1 MEKSMNELLFG
12 KTENRLEQL
21 MKQNNYTLKKVSNDT
36 GIPVTTL
43 SGYKKNLR
51 TPKKGNAIKL
61 AEYFGVSIPYLLGIE
76 QKSVLEDYQGN
87 RLKLLRTKKGLTQS
101 EVAEIL
107 NTNQSQYGK
116 YENGKTNLSI
126 ENAKKLA
133 DYFGVSVA
141 YLLGLD
147 DDSTDTI
154 EKIPRK
160 NIFSELA
167 RNKGKSLK
175 EISEETGILYPTL
188 SGYNQG
194 IRTPK
199 KENAKKLAD
208 YFGVSVAYL
217 LGLENMDSKRDNQ
230 IPRPIPFYN
239 DLNLMLSEFKDSQVI
254 ESYIDFI
261 SKDKKYNPIL
271 LKAFKQFI
279 VDEEGYFL
287 TLISESSE
295 KNSPYHYIWEEWIK
309 EKNKKS

>member
-1 MEKSMNELLFG
+1 M
-12 KTENRLEQL
+12 
-21 MKQNNYTLKKVSNDT
+21 D
-36 GIPVTTL
+36 
-43 SGYKKNLR
+43 
-51 TPKKGNAIKL
+51 
-61 AEYFGVSIPYLLGIE
+61 
-76 QKSVLEDYQGN
+76 N
-87 RLKLLRTKKGLTQS
+87 RLKIIRKFKGLTQN
-101 EVAEIL
+101 EVAKIL
-107 NTNQSQYGK
+107 NTTQSQYGK
-116 YENGKTNLSI
+116 YENGKTSISI
-126 ENAKKLA
+126 ENAKRLA
-133 DYFGVSVA
+133 EYYGVSVP

-147 DDSTDTI
+147 DDSTNTI

-167 RNKGKSLK
+167 KNKGKSLK
-175 EISEETGILYPTL
+175 EISEETGIGYSTI
-188 SGYNQG
+188 GNYNQG
-194 IRTPK
+194 SRIPK
-199 KENAKKLAD
+199 TENAFILAD

-217 LGLENMDSKRDNQ
+217 LGLESTDSKIDNQ

-295 KNSPYHYIWEEWIK
+295 KNSPYHYIWEEWNK

>member
-1 MEKSMNELLFG
+1 M
-12 KTENRLEQL
+12 
-21 MKQNNYTLKKVSNDT
+21 D
-36 GIPVTTL
+36 
-43 SGYKKNLR
+43 
-51 TPKKGNAIKL
+51 
-61 AEYFGVSIPYLLGIE
+61 
-76 QKSVLEDYQGN
+76 N
-87 RLKLLRTKKGLTQS
+87 RLKIIRKFKGLTQN
-101 EVAEIL
+101 EVAKIL
-107 NTNQSQYGK
+107 NTTQSQYGK
-116 YENGKTNLSI
+116 YENGKTSI
-126 ENAKKLA
+126 SMENAKKLA
-133 DYFGVSVA
+133 EYYGVSVP

-147 DDSTDTI
+147 DDSTNTI

-167 RNKGKSLK
+167 KNKGKSLK
-175 EISEETGILYPTL
+175 EISEETGIGYSTI
-188 SGYNQG
+188 GNYNQG
-194 IRTPK
+194 SRIPK
-199 KENAKKLAD
+199 TENAFILAD

-217 LGLENMDSKRDNQ
+217 LGLESMDSKIDNQ

-295 KNSPYHYIWEEWIK
+295 KNSPYHYIWEEWNK

>member
-1 MEKSMNELLFG
+1 M
-12 KTENRLEQL
+12 
-21 MKQNNYTLKKVSNDT
+21 D
-36 GIPVTTL
+36 
-43 SGYKKNLR
+43 
-51 TPKKGNAIKL
+51 
-61 AEYFGVSIPYLLGIE
+61 
-76 QKSVLEDYQGN
+76 N
-87 RLKLLRTKKGLTQS
+87 RLKIIRKFKGLTQN
-101 EVAEIL
+101 EVAKIL
-107 NTNQSQYGK
+107 NTTQSQYGK
-116 YENGKTNLSI
+116 YENGKTSI
-126 ENAKKLA
+126 SMENAKRLA
-133 DYFGVSVA
+133 EYYGVSVP

-147 DDSTDTI
+147 DDSTNTI

-167 RNKGKSLK
+167 KNKGKSLK
-175 EISEETGILYPTL
+175 EISEETGIGYSTI
-188 SGYNQG
+188 GNYNQG
-194 IRTPK
+194 SRIPK
-199 KENAKKLAD
+199 TENAFILAD

-217 LGLENMDSKRDNQ
+217 LGLESTDSKIDNQ

-295 KNSPYHYIWEEWIK
+295 KNSPYHYIWEEWNK

>member
-1 MEKSMNELLFG
+1 M
-12 KTENRLEQL
+12 
-21 MKQNNYTLKKVSNDT
+21 D
-36 GIPVTTL
+36 
-43 SGYKKNLR
+43 
-51 TPKKGNAIKL
+51 
-61 AEYFGVSIPYLLGIE
+61 
-76 QKSVLEDYQGN
+76 N
-87 RLKLLRTKKGLTQS
+87 RLKVIRKFKGLTQT
-101 EVAEIL
+101 EVAKVL
-107 NTNQSQYGK
+107 NITQSQYGN
-116 YENGKTNLSI
+116 YENGKTSI
-126 ENAKKLA
+126 SMENAKKLA
-133 DYFGVSVA
+133 EYYGVSVP

-154 EKIPRK
+154 EIIPRK

-175 EISEETGILYPTL
+175 EISEETGIGYSTI
-188 SGYNQG
+188 GNYNQG
-194 IRTPK
+194 SRIPK
-199 KENAKKLAD
+199 TENAFILAD

-217 LGLENMDSKRDNQ
+217 LGLENMDSKRDDQ

-239 DLNLMLSEFKDSQVI
+239 DLNLMLSDFRDSQVV

-295 KNSPYHYIWEEWIK
+295 NNSPYHYIWEEWIK

>member
-61 AEYFGVSIPYLLGIE
+61 ADYFGVSIPYLLGVDDE
-76 QKSVLEDYQGN
+76 PTNND
-87 RLKLLRTKKGLTQS
+87 LTD
-101 EVAEIL
+101 
-107 NTNQSQYGK
+107 N
-116 YENGKTNLSI
+116 
-126 ENAKKLA
+126 
-133 DYFGVSVA
+133 
-141 YLLGLD
+141 
-147 DDSTDTI
+147 
-154 EKIPRK
+154 
-160 NIFSELA
+160 NIFSKLVIE
-167 RNKGKSLK
+167 KGKTLK
-175 EISEETGILYPTL
+175 EISEETGIGYSTI
-188 SGYNQG
+188 GNYNQG
-194 IRTPK
+194 SRIPK
-199 KENAKKLAD
+199 TENAFILAD

-217 LGLENMDSKRDNQ
+217 LGLESMDSKRDNQ

-295 KNSPYHYIWEEWIK
+295 KNSPYHYIWEEWNK

>member
-1 MEKSMNELLFG
+1 MIDFDPFKKIPNRIGVLIENSG
-12 KTENRLEQL
+12 KTLKDISEEIGI
-21 MKQNNYTLKKVSNDT
+21 NYE
-36 GIPVTTL
+36 TL
-43 SGYKKNLR
+43 SAYKR
-51 TPKKGNAIKL
+51 QTRYPKKENAKKL
-61 AEYFGVSIPYLLGIE
+61 ADYFGVSLPYLLGIE
-76 QKSVLEDYQGN
+76 QESAFEDPQGN
-87 RLKLLRTKKGLTQS
+87 RLKSLRIEKGLTQS
-101 EVAEIL
+101 EVAKIL

-126 ENAKKLA
+126 
-133 DYFGVSVA
+133 
-141 YLLGLD
+141 
-147 DDSTDTI
+147 
-154 EKIPRK
+154 
-160 NIFSELA
+160 
-167 RNKGKSLK
+167 
-175 EISEETGILYPTL
+175 
-188 SGYNQG
+188 
-194 IRTPK
+194 
-199 KENAKKLAD
+199 ENAKKLAD

-295 KNSPYHYIWEEWIK
+295 KNSPYHYIWEEWNK

>member
-1 MEKSMNELLFG
+1 M
-12 KTENRLEQL
+12 
-21 MKQNNYTLKKVSNDT
+21 D
-36 GIPVTTL
+36 
-43 SGYKKNLR
+43 
-51 TPKKGNAIKL
+51 
-61 AEYFGVSIPYLLGIE
+61 
-76 QKSVLEDYQGN
+76 N
-87 RLKLLRTKKGLTQS
+87 RLKIIRKFKGLTQN
-101 EVAEIL
+101 EVAKIL
-107 NTNQSQYGK
+107 NTTQSQYGK
-116 YENGKTNLSI
+116 YENGKTSI
-126 ENAKKLA
+126 SMENAKKLA
-133 DYFGVSVA
+133 EYYGVSVP

-147 DDSTDTI
+147 DDSTNII

-167 RNKGKSLK
+167 KNKGKSLK
-175 EISEETGILYPTL
+175 EISEETGIGYSTI
-188 SGYNQG
+188 GNYNQG
-194 IRTPK
+194 SRIPK
-199 KENAKKLAD
+199 TENAFILAD

-217 LGLENMDSKRDNQ
+217 LGLESTDSKIDNQ

-295 KNSPYHYIWEEWIK
+295 KNSPYHYIWEEWNK

>member
-1 MEKSMNELLFG
+1 M
-12 KTENRLEQL
+12 
-21 MKQNNYTLKKVSNDT
+21 D
-36 GIPVTTL
+36 
-43 SGYKKNLR
+43 
-51 TPKKGNAIKL
+51 
-61 AEYFGVSIPYLLGIE
+61 
-76 QKSVLEDYQGN
+76 N
-87 RLKLLRTKKGLTQS
+87 RLKVIRKFKGLTQT
-101 EVAEIL
+101 EVAKVL
-107 NTNQSQYGK
+107 NITQSQYGK
-116 YENGKTNLSI
+116 YENGKTSI
-126 ENAKKLA
+126 SMENAKKLA
-133 DYFGVSVA
+133 EYYGVSVP

-154 EKIPRK
+154 EIIPRK

-175 EISEETGILYPTL
+175 EISEETGIGYSTI
-188 SGYNQG
+188 GNYNQG
-194 IRTPK
+194 SRIPK
-199 KENAKKLAD
+199 TENAFILAD

-217 LGLENMDSKRDNQ
+217 LGLENMDSKRDDQ

-239 DLNLMLSEFKDSQVI
+239 DLNLMLSDFRDSKVV

-295 KNSPYHYIWEEWIK
+295 NSSPYHYIWEEWIK

>member
-1 MEKSMNELLFG
+1 M
-12 KTENRLEQL
+12 
-21 MKQNNYTLKKVSNDT
+21 D
-36 GIPVTTL
+36 
-43 SGYKKNLR
+43 
-51 TPKKGNAIKL
+51 
-61 AEYFGVSIPYLLGIE
+61 
-76 QKSVLEDYQGN
+76 N
-87 RLKLLRTKKGLTQS
+87 RLKVIRKFKGLTQT
-101 EVAEIL
+101 EVAKVL
-107 NTNQSQYGK
+107 NITQSQYGK
-116 YENGKTNLSI
+116 YENGKTSI
-126 ENAKKLA
+126 SMENAKKLA
-133 DYFGVSVA
+133 EYYGVSVP

-154 EKIPRK
+154 EIIPRK

-175 EISEETGILYPTL
+175 EISEETGIGYSTI
-188 SGYNQG
+188 GNYNQG
-194 IRTPK
+194 SRITK
-199 KENAKKLAD
+199 TENAFILAD

-217 LGLENMDSKRDNQ
+217 LGLENMDSKRDDQ

-239 DLNLMLSEFKDSQVI
+239 DLNLMLSDFRDSQVV

-295 KNSPYHYIWEEWIK
+295 NNSPYHYIWEEWIK

>member
-1 MEKSMNELLFG
+1 M
-12 KTENRLEQL
+12 
-21 MKQNNYTLKKVSNDT
+21 D
-36 GIPVTTL
+36 
-43 SGYKKNLR
+43 
-51 TPKKGNAIKL
+51 
-61 AEYFGVSIPYLLGIE
+61 
-76 QKSVLEDYQGN
+76 N
-87 RLKLLRTKKGLTQS
+87 RLKIIRKFKGLTQN
-101 EVAEIL
+101 EVAKIL
-107 NTNQSQYGK
+107 NTTQSQYGK
-116 YENGKTNLSI
+116 YENGKTSI
-126 ENAKKLA
+126 SMENAKKLA
-133 DYFGVSVA
+133 EYYGVSVP

-147 DDSTDTI
+147 DDSTNTI

-167 RNKGKSLK
+167 KNKGKSLK
-175 EISEETGILYPTL
+175 EISEETGIGYSTI
-188 SGYNQG
+188 GNYNQG
-194 IRTPK
+194 SRIPK
-199 KENAKKLAD
+199 TENAFILAD

-217 LGLENMDSKRDNQ
+217 LGLESTDSKIDNQ

-295 KNSPYHYIWEEWIK
+295 KNSPYHYIWEEWNK

>member
-1 MEKSMNELLFG
+1 M
-12 KTENRLEQL
+12 
-21 MKQNNYTLKKVSNDT
+21 D
-36 GIPVTTL
+36 
-43 SGYKKNLR
+43 
-51 TPKKGNAIKL
+51 
-61 AEYFGVSIPYLLGIE
+61 
-76 QKSVLEDYQGN
+76 N
-87 RLKLLRTKKGLTQS
+87 RLKIIRKFKGLTQN
-101 EVAEIL
+101 EVAKIL
-107 NTNQSQYGK
+107 NTTQSQYGK
-116 YENGKTNLSI
+116 YENGKTSI
-126 ENAKKLA
+126 SMENAKRLA
-133 DYFGVSVA
+133 EYYSVSVP

-147 DDSTDTI
+147 DDSTNTI

-167 RNKGKSLK
+167 KNKGKSLK
-175 EISEETGILYPTL
+175 EISEETGIGYSTI
-188 SGYNQG
+188 GNYNQG
-194 IRTPK
+194 SRIPK
-199 KENAKKLAD
+199 TENAFILAD

-217 LGLENMDSKRDNQ
+217 LGLESTDSKIDNQ

-295 KNSPYHYIWEEWIK
+295 KNSPYHYIWEEWNK

>member
-1 MEKSMNELLFG
+1 MIDFDPFKKIPNRIGVLIENSG
-12 KTENRLEQL
+12 KTLKDISEEIGI
-21 MKQNNYTLKKVSNDT
+21 NYE
-36 GIPVTTL
+36 TL
-43 SGYKKNLR
+43 SAYKR
-51 TPKKGNAIKL
+51 QTRYPKKENAKKL
-61 AEYFGVSIPYLLGIE
+61 ADYFGVSLPYLLGIE
-76 QKSVLEDYQGN
+76 QESAFEDPQGN
-87 RLKLLRTKKGLTQS
+87 RLKSLRIEKGLTQS
-101 EVAEIL
+101 EVAKIL

-133 DYFGVSVA
+133 DYFEVSVP

-147 DDSTDTI
+147 DDSTDSI
-154 EKIPRK
+154 GKIPRK

-199 KENAKKLAD
+199 KENAIKLAD

-287 TLISESSE
+287 TLISESSK
-295 KNSPYHYIWEEWIK
+295 KNSPYHYIWEEWNK

>member
-1 MEKSMNELLFG
+1 MIDFDPFKKIPNRIGVLIDNSG
-12 KTENRLEQL
+12 KTLKDISEEIGI
-21 MKQNNYTLKKVSNDT
+21 NYE
-36 GIPVTTL
+36 TL
-43 SGYKKNLR
+43 SAYKR
-51 TPKKGNAIKL
+51 QTRYPKK
-61 AEYFGVSIPYLLGIE
+61 
-76 QKSVLEDYQGN
+76 
-87 RLKLLRTKKGLTQS
+87 
-101 EVAEIL
+101 
-107 NTNQSQYGK
+107 
-116 YENGKTNLSI
+116 

-133 DYFGVSVA
+133 DYFGVSLP

-147 DDSTDTI
+147 DDSTDSI
-154 EKIPRK
+154 GKIPRK

-199 KENAKKLAD
+199 KENAIKLAD

-295 KNSPYHYIWEEWIK
+295 KNSPYHYIWEEWNK

>member
-1 MEKSMNELLFG
+1 MNELLFG

-61 AEYFGVSIPYLLGIE
+61 ADYFGVSIPYLLGVDDE
-76 QKSVLEDYQGN
+76 PTN
-87 RLKLLRTKKGLTQS
+87 NNLT
-101 EVAEIL
+101 
-107 NTNQSQYGK
+107 
-116 YENGKTNLSI
+116 
-126 ENAKKLA
+126 
-133 DYFGVSVA
+133 
-141 YLLGLD
+141 
-147 DDSTDTI
+147 DS
-154 EKIPRK
+154 
-160 NIFSELA
+160 NIFSKLVIE
-167 RNKGKSLK
+167 KGKTLK
-175 EISEETGILYPTL
+175 EISEETGIGYSTI
-188 SGYNQG
+188 GNYNQG
-194 IRTPK
+194 SRIPK
-199 KENAKKLAD
+199 SENAYILAD

-230 IPRPIPFYN
+230 IPREIPFYN
-239 DLNLMLSEFKDSQVI
+239 DLNLMLSDFRGSQVI

-279 VDEEGYFL
+279 ADEEGYFL
-287 TLISESSE
+287 QLINDSSE
-295 KNSPYHYIWEEWIK
+295 EGSSYHYVWEEWIK

>member
-1 MEKSMNELLFG
+1 M
-12 KTENRLEQL
+12 
-21 MKQNNYTLKKVSNDT
+21 D
-36 GIPVTTL
+36 
-43 SGYKKNLR
+43 
-51 TPKKGNAIKL
+51 
-61 AEYFGVSIPYLLGIE
+61 
-76 QKSVLEDYQGN
+76 N
-87 RLKLLRTKKGLTQS
+87 RLKVIRKFKGLTQT
-101 EVAEIL
+101 EVAKVL
-107 NTNQSQYGK
+107 NITQSQYGK
-116 YENGKTNLSI
+116 YENGKTSI
-126 ENAKKLA
+126 SMENAKKLA
-133 DYFGVSVA
+133 EYYGVSVP

-154 EKIPRK
+154 EIIPRK

-175 EISEETGILYPTL
+175 EISEETGIGYSTI
-188 SGYNQG
+188 GNYNQG
-194 IRTPK
+194 SRIPK
-199 KENAKKLAD
+199 TENAFILAD

-217 LGLENMDSKRDNQ
+217 LGLENMDSKRDDQ

-239 DLNLMLSEFKDSQVI
+239 DLNLMLSDFRDSKVV

-295 KNSPYHYIWEEWIK
+295 NNSPYHYIWEEWIK

>member
-1 MEKSMNELLFG
+1 MAKSMNELLFG

-61 AEYFGVSIPYLLGIE
+61 ADYFGVSIPYLLGVDDE
-76 QKSVLEDYQGN
+76 PTN
-87 RLKLLRTKKGLTQS
+87 NNLT
-101 EVAEIL
+101 
-107 NTNQSQYGK
+107 
-116 YENGKTNLSI
+116 
-126 ENAKKLA
+126 
-133 DYFGVSVA
+133 
-141 YLLGLD
+141 
-147 DDSTDTI
+147 DS
-154 EKIPRK
+154 
-160 NIFSELA
+160 NIFSKLVIE
-167 RNKGKSLK
+167 KGKTLK
-175 EISEETGILYPTL
+175 EISEETGIGYSTI
-188 SGYNQG
+188 GNYNQG
-194 IRTPK
+194 SRIPK
-199 KENAKKLAD
+199 SENAYILAD

-230 IPRPIPFYN
+230 IPREIPFYN
-239 DLNLMLSEFKDSQVI
+239 DLNLMLSDFRGSQVI

-279 VDEEGYFL
+279 ADEEGYFL
-287 TLISESSE
+287 QLINDSSE
-295 KNSPYHYIWEEWIK
+295 EGSSYHYVWEEWIK

>member
-1 MEKSMNELLFG
+1 MDNKVKELRKQVN
-12 KTENRLEQL
+12 KT
-21 MKQNNYTLKKVSNDT
+21 MKELSSET
-36 GIPVTTL
+36 GIGL
-43 SGYKKNLR
+43 STISN
-51 TPKKGNAIKL
+51 
-61 AEYFGVSIPYLLGIE
+61 
-76 QKSVLEDYQGN
+76 
-87 RLKLLRTKKGLTQS
+87 
-101 EVAEIL
+101 
-107 NTNQSQYGK
+107 
-116 YENGKTNLSI
+116 YENGYSNPKKD
-126 ENAKKLA
+126 NAKILA
-133 DYFGVSVA
+133 DYFGVSVP
-141 YLLGLD
+141 YLLGFD

-154 EKIPRK
+154 EKTSRK
-160 NIFSELA
+160 NIFSELV

-199 KENAKKLAD
+199 KGNAIKLAD

-239 DLNLMLSEFKDSQVI
+239 DLNLMLSEFRDSQVI

-295 KNSPYHYIWEEWIK
+295 KNSPYHYIWEEWNK

>member
-1 MEKSMNELLFG
+1 ME
-12 KTENRLEQL
+12 
-21 MKQNNYTLKKVSNDT
+21 
-36 GIPVTTL
+36 
-43 SGYKKNLR
+43 
-51 TPKKGNAIKL
+51 NAKRL
-61 AEYFGVSIPYLLGIE
+61 AEYY
-76 QKSVLEDYQGN
+76 
-87 RLKLLRTKKGLTQS
+87 
-101 EVAEIL
+101 
-107 NTNQSQYGK
+107 
-116 YENGKTNLSI
+116 
-126 ENAKKLA
+126 
-133 DYFGVSVA
+133 GVSVP

-147 DDSTDTI
+147 DDSTNTI

-167 RNKGKSLK
+167 KNKGKSLK
-175 EISEETGILYPTL
+175 EISEETGIGYSTI
-188 SGYNQG
+188 GNYNQG
-194 IRTPK
+194 SRIPK
-199 KENAKKLAD
+199 TENAFILAD

-217 LGLENMDSKRDNQ
+217 LGLESTDSKIDNQ

-295 KNSPYHYIWEEWIK
+295 KNSPYHYIWEEWNK

>member
-1 MEKSMNELLFG
+1 M
-12 KTENRLEQL
+12 
-21 MKQNNYTLKKVSNDT
+21 D
-36 GIPVTTL
+36 
-43 SGYKKNLR
+43 
-51 TPKKGNAIKL
+51 
-61 AEYFGVSIPYLLGIE
+61 
-76 QKSVLEDYQGN
+76 N
-87 RLKLLRTKKGLTQS
+87 RLKVIRKFKGLTQT
-101 EVAEIL
+101 EVAKVL
-107 NTNQSQYGK
+107 NITQSQYGK
-116 YENGKTNLSI
+116 YENGKTSI
-126 ENAKKLA
+126 SMENAKKLA
-133 DYFGVSVA
+133 EYYGVSVP

-154 EKIPRK
+154 EIIPRK

-175 EISEETGILYPTL
+175 EISEETGIGYSTI
-188 SGYNQG
+188 GNYNQG
-194 IRTPK
+194 SRIPK
-199 KENAKKLAD
+199 TENAFILAD

-217 LGLENMDSKRDNQ
+217 LGLENMDSKRDDQ

-239 DLNLMLSEFKDSQVI
+239 DLNLMLSDFRDSQVV

-295 KNSPYHYIWEEWIK
+295 NNSPYHYIWEEWIK

>member
-1 MEKSMNELLFG
+1 M
-12 KTENRLEQL
+12 
-21 MKQNNYTLKKVSNDT
+21 D
-36 GIPVTTL
+36 
-43 SGYKKNLR
+43 
-51 TPKKGNAIKL
+51 
-61 AEYFGVSIPYLLGIE
+61 
-76 QKSVLEDYQGN
+76 N
-87 RLKLLRTKKGLTQS
+87 RLKVIRKFKGLTQT
-101 EVAEIL
+101 EVAKVL
-107 NTNQSQYGK
+107 NITQSQYGK
-116 YENGKTNLSI
+116 YENGKTSI
-126 ENAKKLA
+126 SMENAKKLA
-133 DYFGVSVA
+133 EYYGVSVP

-154 EKIPRK
+154 EIIPRK

-175 EISEETGILYPTL
+175 EISEETGIGYSTI
-188 SGYNQG
+188 GNYNQG
-194 IRTPK
+194 SRIPK
-199 KENAKKLAD
+199 TENAFILAD

-217 LGLENMDSKRDNQ
+217 LGLENMDSKRDDQ

-239 DLNLMLSEFKDSQVI
+239 DLNLMLSDFRDSKVV

-271 LKAFKQFI
+271 LKAFKRFI

-295 KNSPYHYIWEEWIK
+295 NNSPYHYIWEEWIK

>member
-1 MEKSMNELLFG
+1 M
-12 KTENRLEQL
+12 
-21 MKQNNYTLKKVSNDT
+21 
-36 GIPVTTL
+36 
-43 SGYKKNLR
+43 
-51 TPKKGNAIKL
+51 
-61 AEYFGVSIPYLLGIE
+61 
-76 QKSVLEDYQGN
+76 
-87 RLKLLRTKKGLTQS
+87 TQT
-101 EVAEIL
+101 EVAKVL
-107 NTNQSQYGK
+107 NITQSQYGK
-116 YENGKTNLSI
+116 YENGKTSI
-126 ENAKKLA
+126 SMENAKKLA
-133 DYFGVSVA
+133 EYYGVSVP

-154 EKIPRK
+154 EIIPRK

-175 EISEETGILYPTL
+175 EISEETGIGYSTI
-188 SGYNQG
+188 GNYNQG
-194 IRTPK
+194 SRIPK
-199 KENAKKLAD
+199 TENAFILAD

-217 LGLENMDSKRDNQ
+217 LGLENMDSKRDDQ

-239 DLNLMLSEFKDSQVI
+239 DLNLMLSDFRDSQVV

-295 KNSPYHYIWEEWIK
+295 NNSPYHYIWEEWIK